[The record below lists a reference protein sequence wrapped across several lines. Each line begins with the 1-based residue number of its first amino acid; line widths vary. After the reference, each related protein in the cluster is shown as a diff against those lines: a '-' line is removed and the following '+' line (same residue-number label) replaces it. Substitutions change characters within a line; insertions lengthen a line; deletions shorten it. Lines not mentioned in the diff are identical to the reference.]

1 MNKINWPNIKFGPV
15 NLWSVPRLWSNK
27 VFKECSN
34 PSCKVPTVDT
44 EIYCNNCKSAQIL
57 AKTINSRAE
66 AAQKESTFQQP
77 PVAYDRRMS
86 DKYPKYYKRIPDNVK
101 EVDIYAV
108 CQMFPVDDPTGCIN
122 HARKKLL
129 VPGTRTGGK
138 SFYKDVKEA
147 RDTLNRWLELNPEPT
162 DV

>member
-1 MNKINWPNIKFGPV
+1 MDCAEVSMN
-15 NLWSVPRLWSNK
+15 
-27 VFKECSN
+27 
-34 PSCKVPTVDT
+34 
-44 EIYCNNCKSAQIL
+44 
-57 AKTINSRAE
+57 
-66 AAQKESTFQQP
+66 AQKANARAMDAQTASKLCQP
-77 PVAYDRRMS
+77 AQEFDRRMS
-86 DKYPKYYKRIPDNVK
+86 DKYPKYYKRIPDTVK
-101 EVDIYAV
+101 EIDVYAV
-108 CQMFPVDDPTGCIN
+108 CQMFPVDDSTGCIN